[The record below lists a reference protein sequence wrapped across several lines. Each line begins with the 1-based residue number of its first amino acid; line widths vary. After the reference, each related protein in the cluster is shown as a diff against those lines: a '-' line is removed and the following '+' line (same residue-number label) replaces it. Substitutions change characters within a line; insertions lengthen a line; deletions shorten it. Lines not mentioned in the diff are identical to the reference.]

1 MRALIIEAKNAML
14 ASSGIKLTKAQ
25 AHYFKDFNLIDAQNY
40 IESMLGR
47 ERYVAIARPSKL
59 EYRRPLTLVDRYKR
73 LQNELLDTT
82 NSHAPY
88 FKKDNLNWIGVEIEC
103 LIPRNILELESSDC
117 ENCHGNGH
125 IDSECN
131 SCGNEHSSTC
141 DDCDGT
147 GTSGC
152 DSDTSH
158 ESAVS
163 SWLEKYK
170 IKGLSIKTDGSLRD
184 SDNYIAIELT
194 IVDNIEN
201 PKELKKL
208 CEVLN
213 KHKVKVD
220 SKCGLHVHLNC
231 LGIDTNTAIDQA
243 MRLGK
248 SLPLL
253 ASMVPKSRRDN
264 QYCKLDVNSP
274 NSSSRYYAINLQ
286 SLNKFNTIEVRLHS
300 GTTDFDK
307 IIHWARLLNGIRL
320 SQFKGIISNV
330 NDLTKLDNRVDETT
344 LEYIQNRIDLFSDL
358 ETASIPDRFQDTD
371 SNDYS
376 EAI

>member
-1 MRALIIEAKNAML
+1 
-14 ASSGIKLTKAQ
+14 
-25 AHYFKDFNLIDAQNY
+25 
-40 IESMLGR
+40 
-47 ERYVAIARPSKL
+47 
-59 EYRRPLTLVDRYKR
+59 
-73 LQNELLDTT
+73 
-82 NSHAPY
+82 
-88 FKKDNLNWIGVEIEC
+88 
-103 LIPRNILELESSDC
+103 
-117 ENCHGNGH
+117 
-125 IDSECN
+125 
-131 SCGNEHSSTC
+131 
-141 DDCDGT
+141 
-147 GTSGC
+147 
-152 DSDTSH
+152 
-158 ESAVS
+158 
-163 SWLEKYK
+163 
-170 IKGLSIKTDGSLRD
+170 
-184 SDNYIAIELT
+184 
-194 IVDNIEN
+194 
-201 PKELKKL
+201 
-208 CEVLN
+208 
-213 KHKVKVD
+213 
-220 SKCGLHVHLNC
+220 
-231 LGIDTNTAIDQA
+231 